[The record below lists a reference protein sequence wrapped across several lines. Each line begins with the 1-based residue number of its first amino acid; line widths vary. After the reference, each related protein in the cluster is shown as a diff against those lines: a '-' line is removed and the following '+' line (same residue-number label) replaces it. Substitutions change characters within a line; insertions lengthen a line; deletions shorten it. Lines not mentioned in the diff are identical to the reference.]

1 MRRIGVT
8 GAAGRM
14 GRTVIETAGD
24 REDVAVVF
32 AVDATDEEK
41 VADKPIHEPDDVAAL
56 LATHEPDA
64 IVDFSVPEATV
75 AFADACAEAGVAL
88 VTGTTGFEDD
98 QLDSLKSASEDVAVL
113 KAANFARG
121 IQALLAT
128 VRAAA
133 GALPGYDVELTETH
147 HNKKQ
152 DAPSGTAK
160 TLLEALA
167 EEREE
172 DFEEVYGRE
181 GIDPREAGEIGV
193 HVRRAGDVRGEHEL
207 MFAGNDEVLT
217 LSHRAEDRGVF
228 AAGALDAAVWLADR
242 DPGLYT
248 FGDVIE
254 G

>member
-1 MRRIGVT
+1 MIRVGVT

-24 REDVAVVF
+24 REDVTVGF
-32 AVDATDEEK
+32 AVDATDEGT
-41 VADKPIHEPDDVAAL
+41 VAGTPVHEPADIGAL

-75 AFADACAEAGVAL
+75 AFADACAEAGVPL
-88 VTGTTGFEDD
+88 VTGTTGFEDE
-98 QLDSLKSASEDVAVL
+98 QLDELEAASEDVAVL

-121 IQALLAT
+121 IQALLST

-133 GALPGYDVELTETH
+133 EALPGYDVELTETH
-147 HNKKQ
+147 HNGKQ

-181 GIDPREAGEIGV
+181 GIDPREAGEVGV

-207 MFAGNDEVLT
+207 MFAGNDEVVTLT
-217 LSHRAEDRGVF
+217 HRAEDRGVF
-228 AAGALDAAVWLADR
+228 AAGALDAAVWVASR
-242 DPGLYT
+242 DQGFYT